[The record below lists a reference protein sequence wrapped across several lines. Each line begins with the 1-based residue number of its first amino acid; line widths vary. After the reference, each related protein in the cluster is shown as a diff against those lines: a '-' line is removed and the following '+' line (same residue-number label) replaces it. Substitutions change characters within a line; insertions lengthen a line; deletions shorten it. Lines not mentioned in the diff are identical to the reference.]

1 MGKSLSKNAVLNC
14 IKTLM
19 SIIFPL
25 ITYPYITRVL
35 QPEYLGKINY
45 ANSIVS
51 YYSLI
56 AALGVSTYAVRE
68 VAKCRN
74 NKEKL
79 NELVNEIFTV
89 NMITTGIA
97 YVLLFLTIGVVAE
110 LRTYAFLILIL
121 SLSIIFTTLGVD
133 WINSAFE
140 DYFIIAIR
148 SIAIQCI
155 NLLLVF
161 LFVKSQ
167 DDYYKYAFLMV
178 LTNIVICAWN
188 FIYCRRYVSVKII
201 RKCNFSKH
209 IKYLLIF
216 FANNLAITIYCNSDS
231 TMIGGFVG
239 DTCVGIYSV
248 AVKVYTIIKSLL
260 AAIYSVCI
268 PRLSNLYA
276 NNQTGNANNLV
287 NSIVNGLILV
297 LFPAMAFLIVMAKP
311 IIMIL
316 AGNSYIDGIVT
327 LQLLSIAL
335 LFAILGGVVT
345 NCINIP
351 TGKEKITLK
360 ATVFAAIV
368 NVVLNFALIPL
379 YKQNGAAITTIIA
392 EMVVLGF
399 CVVFNKKEILS
410 IINWKALR
418 TNFLHAGFG
427 GMLILIIGFASK
439 AKINSDLLQLVA
451 TAFFTMIAYCS
462 FLLIVRNKCALVIL
476 QIVRK
481 KIKK

>member
-1 MGKSLSKNAVLNC
+1 MQKSLSKNAILNC
-14 IKTLM
+14 VKTLM

-56 AALGVSTYAVRE
+56 AALGISTYAVRE

-74 NKEKL
+74 NREKL
-79 NELVNEIFTV
+79 NTLVNEIFTV

-97 YVLLFLTIGVVAE
+97 YILLILTLGLVVE
-110 LRTYAFLILIL
+110 LRAYISLVLIL

-140 DYFIIAIR
+140 DYFIIAVR
-148 SIAIQCI
+148 SIAVQCI
-155 NLLLVF
+155 NLILVF
-161 LFVKSQ
+161 CLVQSQ
-167 DDYYKYAFLMV
+167 EDYYRYAFLMV
-178 LTNIVICAWN
+178 FTNIVICAWN
-188 FIYCRRYVSVKII
+188 FIYCRRYVSI
-201 RKCNFSKH
+201 RLTKRCCFLKH
-209 IKYLLIF
+209 IKYLLVF

-231 TMIGGFVG
+231 TMIGWFVG
-239 DTCVGIYSV
+239 DACVGIYSV

-260 AAIYSVCI
+260 AAVYSVCI

-276 NNQTGNANNLV
+276 NNQAKEANNLIT
-287 NSIVNGLILV
+287 SIVNCLMLV
-297 LFPAMAFLIVMAKP
+297 LFPAMAFLIIMAKP

-316 AGNSYIDGIVT
+316 AGNSYIDGAFT

-360 ATVFAAIV
+360 ATVFAAVV
-368 NVVLNFALIPL
+368 NVGLNFVLIPM

-392 EMVVLGF
+392 EMIVLGS
-399 CVVFNKKEILS
+399 CVMFNKKVLS
-410 IINWKALR
+410 ILNWKTLC

-427 GMLILIIGFASK
+427 GILILIIGITAK
-439 AKINSDLLQLVA
+439 AKINSSLLQLVA
-451 TAFFTMIAYCS
+451 TAFFAMIAYCTV
-462 FLLIVRNKCALVIL
+462 LLVVRNEFALAML
-476 QIVRK
+476 QIVK
-481 KIKK
+481 KIIKK